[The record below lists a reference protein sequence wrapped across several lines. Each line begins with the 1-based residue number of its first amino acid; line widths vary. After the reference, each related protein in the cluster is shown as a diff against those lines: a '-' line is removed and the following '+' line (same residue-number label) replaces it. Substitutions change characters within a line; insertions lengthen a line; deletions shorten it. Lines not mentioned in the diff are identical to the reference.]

1 MLSNFK
7 IALNFDPE
15 PLKSDLEGIGAD
27 DWVAHFNTSYFEG
40 EWTGV
45 ALRSSNGLAS
55 QLYPDPRAN
64 GSGANTPLLDRCPN
78 IRALLGLFQCH
89 LRCVRF
95 LKLAAG
101 STIREHRDYDL
112 GYDEGK
118 IRLHIP
124 IITNPHVEFFLDAH
138 RVEMNEGECWY
149 LDLSLPHWVANRGSA
164 DRIHLVID
172 CELNEWLRRL
182 IPADESRNAG
192 LEIAPC
198 AGEKTSSS
206 PAELGRFRQAVLSDL
221 NLQQRLRET
230 SDRESFV
237 RLVVALGKEHGYR
250 FTATDAEEA
259 LQAAKQ
265 AWCERW
271 ID

>member
-7 IALNFDPE
+7 LPFNFDPE
-15 PLKSDLEGIGAD
+15 PLKSDLKGISAD
-27 DWVAHFNTSYFEG
+27 DWVAHFNTGYFEG

-45 ALRSSNGLAS
+45 ALRSSNGLAR
-55 QLYPDPRAN
+55 QLYPDLAVHK
-64 GSGANTPLLDRCPN
+64 SVADTPFLDRCPN

-101 STIREHRDYDL
+101 STIREHRDYNL
-112 GYDEGK
+112 GYDEGR

-124 IITNPHVEFFLDAH
+124 IITNPQVDFFLDAH
-138 RVEMNEGECWY
+138 RLEMNEGECWY

-172 CELNEWLRRL
+172 CELNEWLRSL
-182 IPADESRNAG
+182 IPSNESQNAI
-192 LEIAPC
+192 L
-198 AGEKTSSS
+198 GEPSYASEETTSS
-206 PAELGRFRQAVLSDL
+206 PAELGRFREAVLSDL

-230 SDRESFV
+230 SDRECFV
-237 RLVVALGKEHGYR
+237 RLVVAVGGEGGYR
-250 FTATDAEEA
+250 FSATDVEKAM
-259 LQAAKQ
+259 QAYRQ
-265 AWCERW
+265 SWFMRW